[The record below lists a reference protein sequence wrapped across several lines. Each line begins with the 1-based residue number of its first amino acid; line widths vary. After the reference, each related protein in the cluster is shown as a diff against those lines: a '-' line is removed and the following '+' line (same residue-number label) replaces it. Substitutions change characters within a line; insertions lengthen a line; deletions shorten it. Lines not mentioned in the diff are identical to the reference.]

1 MSEQPF
7 KEEIFDILR
16 LLSSKDNLTQRDLS
30 LQMGISLGKTNY
42 LLKALI
48 KRGFISVRN
57 FYIRDAKL
65 KKVKYILTKKG
76 IDHRLQLTYHFLKR
90 KEVEYNRM
98 KKEWENL
105 NGDVTSI
112 QKEIT

>member
-16 LLSSKDNLTQRDLS
+16 ILASKDDLTQRDLS
-30 LQMGISLGKTNY
+30 THMGISLGKTNY

-48 KRGFISVRN
+48 KRGFISVKN
-57 FYIRDAKL
+57 FYIRDSKL

-76 IDHRLQLTYHFLKR
+76 VDRRLHLTYHFLER
-90 KEVEYNRM
+90 KEAEYNRI
-98 KKEWENL
+98 KKEWESL
-105 NGDVTSI
+105 KTPDKERI
-112 QKEIT
+112 QK